1 MSRRKPIPS
10 YRRHRPSGQAVVT
23 LSSPAGERRDYYLG
37 PYRSD
42 SSKAEYNR
50 LIAEWLASGKCI
62 PHAGPAPAD
71 LTVNEMLVRFWSHV
85 ESYYRHADGNPTA
98 EVDNFRLS
106 LRPLRRLY
114 GHTIAREF
122 GPLSLEA
129 VRETMVADGLSR
141 RLINQRIGR
150 FRRCFKWAVAKQ
162 LVPVAVFESLRTVDG
177 LAVGRSAAV
186 ESPPVEP
193 VPDEVVHAT
202 SCTRM
207 HCRCSG
213 AAWSHEAI
221 GTDYDDP

>member
-1 MSRRKPIPS
+1 MRNGRTVDPVVAGSSPVVLADHKPFCQAWKRLPAGGRQCGRKLLFPAVAYRRTEVPAVSRRKPIPS

-129 VRETMVADGLSR
+129 
-141 RLINQRIGR
+141 
-150 FRRCFKWAVAKQ
+150 
-162 LVPVAVFESLRTVDG
+162 
-177 LAVGRSAAV
+177 
-186 ESPPVEP
+186 
-193 VPDEVVHAT
+193 
-202 SCTRM
+202 
-207 HCRCSG
+207 
-213 AAWSHEAI
+213 
-221 GTDYDDP
+221 